1 MRRTALASLVILAG
15 CAGTAQNVVDSG
27 HRYDFGSAVPPR
39 ALAACAVQNARSFS
53 SAYTAD
59 YLEMTRPGHYQ
70 AVVMRTGGVRAYEPI
85 VVALTSPSAY
95 GAQMAVYVDSGLG
108 ARAEADWIERL
119 RRGCVDVSVPVVPVV
134 PHSAP
139 AGPPPG

>member
-15 CAGTAQNVVDSG
+15 CAGTAQNVVDGG

-70 AVVMRTGGVRAYEPI
+70 AVVMRTGGLRAYEPI
-85 VVALTSPSAY
+85 IVALTSPTAY
-95 GAQMAVYVDSGLG
+95 GGQMAVYVHGGLG
-108 ARAEADWIERL
+108 AAAEADWIERL
-119 RRGCVDVSVPVVPVV
+119 RRGCVDVSAPVVPAV
-134 PHSAP
+134 PHNVP
-139 AGPPPG
+139 ASRPPG